1 MPTNESLIPPEQLT
15 IENLAEIFSEAGFPN
30 KVQPG
35 TNRMV
40 FDITPATVASVPS
53 IVTMVRTESHKLLG
67 PMLQASAS
75 ACVKPADSYVDDGRW
90 ELLNWMNQWEW
101 SLQCFLCG
109 SVSETHGS
117 CGDDD
122 SPDVI
127 HLRSQLLIGA
137 GVARSQLIH
146 FVKSFF
152 LLVVQNLMVMAM
164 GDDLQGPLALGTESG
179 PEVILPRE
187 ASQGAQHSCPAS
199 SLNFGS
205 VGADTTNNTPNA
217 APTAAKTKTIL

>member
-1 MPTNESLIPPEQLT
+1 MPSDESLIPPEHLT
-15 IENLAEIFSEAGFPN
+15 IERLAEIFSEAGFPN

-40 FDITPATVASVPS
+40 FNVTPATVASVPS

-75 ACVKPADSYVDDGRW
+75 ARVKPADSYVEDGRW

-101 SLQCFLCG
+101 SLQFFLCG

-127 HLRSQLLIGA
+127 NLRSQLLIGA
-137 GVARSQLIH
+137 GVARSQGFVELAQIGANARTASLVH
-146 FVKSFF
+146 FGAASDLADR
-152 LLVVQNLMVMAM
+152 LLGAGVVSH
-164 GDDLQGPLALGTESG
+164 G
-179 PEVILPRE
+179 IL
-187 ASQGAQHSCPAS
+187 
-199 SLNFGS
+199 
-205 VGADTTNNTPNA
+205 
-217 APTAAKTKTIL
+217 

>member
-1 MPTNESLIPPEQLT
+1 MSTDESLIPPEHLT
-15 IENLAEIFSEAGFPN
+15 IERLAEIFSEAGFPN

-40 FDITPATVASVPS
+40 FNVTPATVASVPS
-53 IVTMVRTESHKLLG
+53 IVTVVRTDSHKLLG

-75 ACVKPADSYVDDGRW
+75 ARVKPADSYVDDERW
-90 ELLNWMNQWEW
+90 ELLNWMNQWER

-117 CGDDD
+117 CSDDD

-127 HLRSQLLIGA
+127 NLRSQLLIGA

-152 LLVVQNLMVMAM
+152 LLVVQNLAVMAM
-164 GDDLQGPLALGTESG
+164 GDDLEGPLVLGTESG

-187 ASQGAQHSCPAS
+187 SSKGAQHSCPAS
-199 SLNFGS
+199 SLNFGRS
-205 VGADTTNNTPNA
+205 VPTTTNERF
-217 APTAAKTKTIL
+217 